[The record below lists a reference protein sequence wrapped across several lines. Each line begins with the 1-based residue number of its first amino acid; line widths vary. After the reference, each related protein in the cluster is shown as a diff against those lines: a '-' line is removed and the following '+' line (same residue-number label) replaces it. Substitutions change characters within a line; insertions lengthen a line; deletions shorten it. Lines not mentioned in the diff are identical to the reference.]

1 MSERFLEG
9 FVVDLDALAALIGT
23 PKLAAKAIRK
33 KLGKKAILRDIEMTL
48 GYDAD
53 SDDDSIVNSDRGV
66 RAAGAKIV
74 DAALDMLAAGKPS
87 RSADR
92 YTMTRITPL
101 VLHAYATPLGT
112 IECIPHIS
120 SDSFGLMNPVF
131 KALGMPI
138 LAKEYGHALLPWPY
152 KTAAEVGWP
161 IITVAG
167 KTVYAWQRELRSDW
181 KKLLPLPDKVFKDK
195 TYGLDSDADMLREE
209 IPGVL
214 ATLTSWVDKAVKK
227 KAGLVII
234 LDGDQ

>member
-9 FVVDLDALAALIGT
+9 FVVDLEALAALIGT
-23 PKLAAKAIRK
+23 RKLAAKAVRK
-33 KLGKKAILRDIEMTL
+33 KVGRKSILCDIEMTL
-48 GYDAD
+48 GYDFD
-53 SDDDSIVNSDRGV
+53 TDDDSMTNTDRAI
-66 RAAGAKIV
+66 RATGARLV
-74 DAALDMLAAGKPS
+74 DAALDMLAKGKPS

-101 VLHAYATPLGT
+101 VLHAYAMPLGT
-112 IECIPHIS
+112 IECVPHIS

-152 KTAAEVGWP
+152 KTADDVGWP

-167 KTVYAWQRELRSDW
+167 KTVYAWQRELASDW
-181 KKLLPLPDKVFKDK
+181 KQHLPLPDKVFKDK
-195 TYGLDSDADMLREE
+195 QYGLDSNADLLREE
-209 IPGVL
+209 IPPML
-214 ATLTSWVDKAVKK
+214 ATLKKWVDKAVTK
-227 KAGLVII
+227 KAGLVLI